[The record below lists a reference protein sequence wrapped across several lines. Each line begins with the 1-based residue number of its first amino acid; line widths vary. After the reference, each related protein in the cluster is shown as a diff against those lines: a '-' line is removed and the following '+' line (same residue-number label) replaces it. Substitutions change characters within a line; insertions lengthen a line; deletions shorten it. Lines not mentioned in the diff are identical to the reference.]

1 MTPKDGPDPG
11 AYDWTKHHAKPSF
24 EFKKSKVSK
33 QDQEV
38 VGCKVIKCGDQSK
51 PSFNSQTPNKKN
63 FIGFNESY
71 NQSSTRA
78 GHVRF

>member
-51 PSFNSQTPNKKN
+51 PSFNS
-63 FIGFNESY
+63 
-71 NQSSTRA
+71 
-78 GHVRF
+78 